1 MGKLKI
7 RGLVVC
13 ASWIFAVW
21 GVLVSFKGFWDVFL
35 GEPESNFYSQT
46 KWEFVSQQQWLT
58 WSGFEI
64 TYGIACISIAYL
76 LKIYAERLPEF
87 IERKTDLTS

>member
-1 MGKLKI
+1 MEKLKV

-21 GVLVSFKGFWDVFL
+21 GILVSIKGFWDVFF
-35 GEPESNFYSQT
+35 GEPESNYYSQV

-76 LKIYAERLPEF
+76 LRKYSAKLPYF
-87 IERKTDLTS
+87 IERKADITS